1 MKMWV
6 VISLVLAFMLAF
18 GGTGFAA
25 INAFDDVPANHWAY
39 EAIEKLESDG
49 ILQSSGEHSYQGNKV
64 ITRYE
69 MAVMVANAMPRI
81 ERGTAE
87 DKLFIHKLEIEF
99 AAELNNLGV
108 HVLALEKKVDK
119 VMIVP
124 SIFYRYDYL
133 KTKNATVNGH
143 LQQYGGTTGTNRDQT
158 IDIPF
163 DTFYKINDNW
173 MFWHQI
179 EWQRDFW
186 RSDALFSSA
195 HDQVK
200 ILNVSGKVGAT
211 TVTVGRYLLDSA
223 ECLVFSD
230 IATGAQIA
238 FGGKNKIS
246 LNFGTVDQYVGSHH
260 STDLLEVNSPRYMSI
275 VTSYQANKTTA
286 VKVDC
291 HRVYTGDDSITGRN
305 YFEGGVEKKLSDKLM
320 LTLGYV
326 KSTFPTDNLAYMV
339 QISPP
344 GRGPDMMKV
353 GDSYWWLARGRTD
366 INANLV
372 PKWGLYDNSHGVTGI
387 EIGYNFVVMAK
398 TILTFRYDDMKA
410 TTAGDNWKQ
419 KWYRAQIQY
428 FM

>member
-1 MKMWV
+1 MKKWV
-6 VISLVLAFMLAF
+6 VISLVLVYKMVFA
-18 GGTGFAA
+18 GTGFAA
-25 INAFDDVPANHWAY
+25 VNAFDDVPANHWAY
-39 EAIEKLESDG
+39 EAVKKLDSDG
-49 ILQSSGEHSYQGNKV
+49 ILQSSGDHSYQGDNV

-69 MAVMVANAMPRI
+69 MAVMVANAMARI
-81 ERGTAE
+81 DRGNAE
-87 DKLFIHKLEIEF
+87 DKLLIHKLEIEF

-119 VMIVP
+119 LMIVP

-173 MFWHQI
+173 TFWHQI

-200 ILNVSGKVGAT
+200 IMNVSGKVGAT

-238 FGGKNKIS
+238 FGDKNKVS

-260 STDLLEVNSPRYMSI
+260 STDLLGVNSPRYMSI
-275 VTSYQANKTTA
+275 VTAYQLNNTMT
-286 VKVDC
+286 VKADC
-291 HRVYTGDDSITGRN
+291 HRVYTGDGSVTGRN
-305 YFEGGVEKKLSDKLM
+305 YFEGGVEKKLSDKLA
-320 LTLGYV
+320 LTFGYV
-326 KSTFPTDNLAYMV
+326 KSTFPTDNLAYMA

-344 GRGPDMMKV
+344 GHGPDMMKA
-353 GDSYWWLARGRTD
+353 GDSYCWLAVGRTD

-372 PKWGLYDNSHGVTGI
+372 PKWGLYDNSHGVKGI
-387 EIGYNFVVMAK
+387 EIGYNFVVMVK
-398 TILTFRYDDMKA
+398 TILTLRYDDMKA

>member
-1 MKMWV
+1 MKKCG
-6 VISLVLAFMLAF
+6 VISLVLVLVMAFTSPAK
-18 GGTGFAA
+18 AA
-25 INAFDDVPANHWAY
+25 MNAFDDVPAKHWAY
-39 EAIEKLESDG
+39 DAIKKLDHDG
-49 ILQSSGEHSYQGNKV
+49 ILPADCDRSFRGDKI

-69 MAVMVANAMPRI
+69 MALMVAATMDKLDRAN
-81 ERGTAE
+81 AE
-87 DKLFIHKLEIEF
+87 DRLLIQKLESEF

-108 HVLALEKKVDK
+108 HVLSLEKKADK
-119 VMIVP
+119 IMVIP
-124 SIFYRYDYL
+124 SIFYRYDYA

-158 IDIPF
+158 IDIPL
-163 DTFYKINDNW
+163 DTIYKINDDW
-173 MFWHQI
+173 TFWHQI

-200 ILNVSGKVGAT
+200 IMNVSGKVGAA
-211 TVTVGRYLLDSA
+211 TVTVGRFLLDSA

-238 FGGKNKIS
+238 FGDKARIS
-246 LNFGTVDQYVGSHH
+246 FNFGTVDQYVGSHH
-260 STDLLEVNSPRYMSI
+260 STDLLSLNSPRYISA
-275 VTSYQANKTTA
+275 VTAYRLNSNTT
-286 VKVDC
+286 VKADL
-291 HRVYTGDDSITGRN
+291 HRVYSGDGSVTGRN
-305 YFEGGVEKKLSDKLM
+305 YFEGGVEKKLSDKLA
-320 LTLGYV
+320 LTFGYV
-326 KSTFPTDNLAYMV
+326 KSTYLSDNLAYMI

-372 PKWGLYDNSHGVTGI
+372 PRWGLYDNSHGARGI
-387 EIGYNFVVMAK
+387 EIGYNFVVMLK

-410 TTAGDNWKQ
+410 TTADDNWKQ
-419 KWYRAQIQY
+419 KWYRLQIQY